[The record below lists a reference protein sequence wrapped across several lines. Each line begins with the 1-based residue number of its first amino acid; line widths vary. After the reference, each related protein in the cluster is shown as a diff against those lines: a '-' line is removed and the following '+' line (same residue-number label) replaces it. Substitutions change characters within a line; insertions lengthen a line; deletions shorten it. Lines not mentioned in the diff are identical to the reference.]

1 MMEKDNEELCVQQW
15 RLITQKPNIL
25 LGERAIQSLNITTS
39 QEQKQTLI
47 NLSPGHLLMQS
58 PNILLWFISSN
69 DKQN

>member
-25 LGERAIQSLNITTS
+25 LGERAIQSLNITTC

-47 NLSPGHLLMQS
+47 KPQPRAPAHAITQH
-58 PNILLWFISSN
+58 SSLVHFF
-69 DKQN
+69 